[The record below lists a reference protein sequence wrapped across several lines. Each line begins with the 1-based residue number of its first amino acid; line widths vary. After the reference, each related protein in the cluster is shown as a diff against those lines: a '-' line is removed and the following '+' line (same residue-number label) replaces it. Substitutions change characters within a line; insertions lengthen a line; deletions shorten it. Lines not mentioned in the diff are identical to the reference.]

1 MKMIVRD
8 EFLEP
13 CPPPWL
19 STELL
24 SEYSKW
30 VDRLRAS
37 GAELC
42 DVDSTIIARTVLA
55 EQALQRAQEAAAEA
69 PVVIESPSNGQL
81 AHPVHRHV
89 MAAEANL
96 RAWLKLLPRGSGG
109 RGTSLPPHVTPTPAP
124 ASGDVAEPPGQP
136 SERLQRLRA
145 IIAQFQADQASTGAA
160 AGDGAAGGVAG
171 AAGAGG
177 CVDAAGGGAE

>member
-8 EFLEP
+8 ESLEP

-55 EQALQRAQEAAAEA
+55 EQALHRAQEAAAES
-69 PVVIESPSNGQL
+69 PVVIETPSNGQL

-96 RAWLKLLPRGSGG
+96 RAWLKLLPRAGSGG
-109 RGTSLPPHVTPTPAP
+109 GRNIPLPHVSP
-124 ASGDVAEPPGQP
+124 
-136 SERLQRLRA
+136 
-145 IIAQFQADQASTGAA
+145 AA
-160 AGDGAAGGVAG
+160 AGAGDAARDAARDAAGEPSANLKRLRQLIREFQAGQTAGSGAAGGAAAVDAA
-171 AAGAGG
+171 AAGAPAD
-177 CVDAAGGGAE
+177 C

>member
-1 MKMIVRD
+1 RD

-81 AHPVHRHV
+81 AHPVH
-89 MAAEANL
+89 
-96 RAWLKLLPRGSGG
+96 
-109 RGTSLPPHVTPTPAP
+109 
-124 ASGDVAEPPGQP
+124 
-136 SERLQRLRA
+136 
-145 IIAQFQADQASTGAA
+145 
-160 AGDGAAGGVAG
+160 
-171 AAGAGG
+171 
-177 CVDAAGGGAE
+177 